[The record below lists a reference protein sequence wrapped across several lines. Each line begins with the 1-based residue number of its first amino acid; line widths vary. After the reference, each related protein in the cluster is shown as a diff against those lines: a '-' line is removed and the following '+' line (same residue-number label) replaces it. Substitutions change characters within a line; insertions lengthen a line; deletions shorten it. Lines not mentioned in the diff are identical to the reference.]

1 MYKGVEILSCTP
13 DINCRMLPALNR
25 LDHEPREELDIE
37 SDEAIRGG
45 AVGDVDESRGRPGER
60 AAARGPFRRINEK

>member
-1 MYKGVEILSCTP
+1 
-13 DINCRMLPALNR
+13 MLPVLKR

-45 AVGDVDESRGRPGER
+45 AVGDVDESRGQPGER
-60 AAARGPFRRINEK
+60 AAAREPLRRTNEK

>member
-1 MYKGVEILSCTP
+1 
-13 DINCRMLPALNR
+13 MLPVLNK

-45 AVGDVDESRGRPGER
+45 AVGDVDESRGQPGDR
-60 AAARGPFRRINEK
+60 AVARGLFRRTNEK